1 MSGSKKNET
10 SINLNKRVMII
21 NYPHKRAIHCETG
34 SIRNLLKFYGYEI
47 SEPMILG
54 IGSGLTFIHFPFPM
68 FANHEAP
75 IFRIMPTKVFANFTK
90 NLNLNSKVKT
100 FRDKEKSM
108 KKLDEL
114 LDKGIP
120 TGLVTEIS
128 KISYFKAAMP
138 VGHRFSGH
146 HIVVVG
152 KENDNYFLSETDWNF
167 YDDSLFQIKA
177 DELKN
182 ARFTNEL
189 MSPKGK
195 MFYFPERPLIPDLK
209 PAIIKGIKK
218 TCFNMLDNPFPF
230 FGAKGIKFFGKRIL
244 LYEKKY
250 GAIQAVENMKF
261 QLILSEMAGT
271 GGSGYRYFYADFL
284 KEAADIFNDDTL
296 RSLSNDMKAIADEW
310 RQFAIDNNR
319 YTNLV
324 NSKPFPKSN
333 FWETIRQSPVSD
345 KKDLQYM
352 SEMISNIS
360 DMELDFFKNLR
371 KWVNNK

>member
-1 MSGSKKNET
+1 
-10 SINLNKRVMII
+10 
-21 NYPHKRAIHCETG
+21 
-34 SIRNLLKFYGYEI
+34 
-47 SEPMILG
+47 
-54 IGSGLTFIHFPFPM
+54 M

-230 FGAKGIKFFGKRIL
+230 LGQRVLNFS
-244 LYEKKY
+244 EKEYCYMKKNRCY
-250 GAIQAVENMKF
+250 TAVENMKF

-296 RSLSNDMKAIADEW
+296 RSLSNDMKAIADEC

>member
-152 KENDNYFLSETDWNF
+152 KENDNYFVSETDWNF
-167 YDDSLFQIKA
+167 MKI
-177 DELKN
+177 
-182 ARFTNEL
+182 
-189 MSPKGK
+189 
-195 MFYFPERPLIPDLK
+195 
-209 PAIIKGIKK
+209 
-218 TCFNMLDNPFPF
+218 PF
-230 FGAKGIKFFGKRIL
+230 FKL
-244 LYEKKY
+244 
-250 GAIQAVENMKF
+250 VEMN
-261 QLILSEMAGT
+261 
-271 GGSGYRYFYADFL
+271 
-284 KEAADIFNDDTL
+284 
-296 RSLSNDMKAIADEW
+296 
-310 RQFAIDNNR
+310 
-319 YTNLV
+319 
-324 NSKPFPKSN
+324 
-333 FWETIRQSPVSD
+333 
-345 KKDLQYM
+345 
-352 SEMISNIS
+352 
-360 DMELDFFKNLR
+360 
-371 KWVNNK
+371 

>member
-1 MSGSKKNET
+1 
-10 SINLNKRVMII
+10 MII
-21 NYPHKRAIHCETG
+21 NYPHRRAIHCETG

-54 IGSGLTFIHFPFPM
+54 IGSGLTFIHFPFPL

-90 NLNLNSKVKT
+90 NLKLNSEVKT

-108 KKLDEL
+108 KQLDEL

-152 KENDNYFLSETDWNF
+152 KENDNYFVSETDWNF

-189 MSPKGK
+189 MSPRGK
-195 MFYFPERPLIPDLK
+195 MFYFPEKPVILDLK

-218 TCFNMLDNPFPF
+218 TCFNMLDNPFPL

-250 GAIQAVENMKF
+250 GPKQAIENMKF

-284 KEAADIFNDDTL
+284 KEAAEIFKDDIL
-296 RSLSNDMKAIADEW
+296 LSLSNDMKAIADEW

-319 YTNLV
+319 YTNLAG
-324 NSKPFPKSN
+324 NNKPFPKSN
-333 FWETIRQSPVSD
+333 FWETIRQTPASE

-352 SEMISNIS
+352 SNMISNIS
-360 DMELDFFKNLR
+360 DMELAFFKNLR
-371 KWVNNK
+371 KWVNGKH